1 MLQPSMN
8 TTPDQRNVSHFFLVI
23 YTTIESSS
31 IYIYPSSYPT
41 VQIPQT
47 AANNFPHSYR
57 VKRAIPFPFIYQDRD
72 FFSMPGHRERRTE
85 RRRKARSRIHGGFT
99 IHASTAKAEGE
110 AVKRIQAADKR
121 ERVRGVRE
129 RSRVACFVDT
139 MTGRHHASPR
149 R

>member
-23 YTTIESSS
+23 YTTIEPSS
-31 IYIYPSSYPT
+31 IYIYPPYPT

-57 VKRAIPFPFIYQDRD
+57 VKRAIPFPFIYQERD

-85 RRRKARSRIHGGFT
+85 RRQKARSRFRLLHDSRFDSQSGRRSREEDPGHG
-99 IHASTAKAEGE
+99 
-110 AVKRIQAADKR
+110 
-121 ERVRGVRE
+121 ERVRGVGE
-129 RSRVACFVDT
+129 RSRVACLVDT